1 MLYFGAAVERIQT
14 FVGIL
19 RLEGGGVFF
28 GVGRY
33 LRWGGGG
40 VYKDNHVRKSHCNTC
55 MLILKLCF
63 SNGRSC
69 TVVVNILVK
78 LIAIYIFYKI

>member
-1 MLYFGAAVERIQT
+1 MG
-14 FVGIL
+14 
-19 RLEGGGVFF
+19 
-28 GVGRY
+28 
-33 LRWGGGG
+33 GGGG

-69 TVVVNILVK
+69 TVVANILVK